1 MTCALTGVPGLW
13 VQLTDT
19 LVPVRP
25 SLHFFPSTL
34 LPVWTND
41 AHLSVTQAQATAGSL
56 SQTPEAP
63 VDTLVSTELLWEA
76 SEPAENSTC
85 CPLDA
90 PWGREIPHFDI
101 MHFQDCML

>member
-25 SLHFFPSTL
+25 SLHLFPSTL

-76 SEPAENSTC
+76 SETAESSTC